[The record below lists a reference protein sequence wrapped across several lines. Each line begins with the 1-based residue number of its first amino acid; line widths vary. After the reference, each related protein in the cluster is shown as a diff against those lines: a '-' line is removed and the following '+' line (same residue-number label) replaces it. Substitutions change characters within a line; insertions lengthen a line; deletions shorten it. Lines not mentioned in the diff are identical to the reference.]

1 MIDLDEWM
9 NGLLVSWGF
18 PHSIADSLDEVTL
31 AVMLLVLCILLNYL
45 LESIFIKTAKRIVK
59 HTKAKWDDLLIEHK
73 VVQRLVNAI
82 PAFVFFEF
90 APLAFV
96 HRQGYLIFS
105 QRVCA
110 MYIVIVIVLAL
121 NGVLNVLHD
130 ISKKRDNLKKRP
142 IKGVIQ
148 VFQVILFFIGGI
160 IVISIIINKSPATL
174 FAGLGASAAILML
187 VFKDTIL
194 GFVAGIQLSA
204 NDMVH
209 VGDWISM
216 PSANANGIV
225 KEITLNTVKVQ
236 NWDNTITTIPPVT
249 LVNNSFQNY
258 RGMQES
264 DGRLVNKTI
273 SLDLKTIHFCTPEM
287 IDQIRKDVP
296 LMKDYTPKQDEQP
309 TNSQLFRYYAE
320 RYLRTIPEVN
330 QKLDLIVTQQQT
342 TEYGL
347 PLKIY
352 FFSSN
357 KVWKDYESIQSN
369 IFDHLLAIVPQFG
382 LKVYQYS

>member
-73 VVQRLVNAI
+73 VVQRLVNTI

-110 MYIVIVIVLAL
+110 IYIVIVIVLAL

>member
-1 MIDLDEWM
+1 
-9 NGLLVSWGF
+9 
-18 PHSIADSLDEVTL
+18 
-31 AVMLLVLCILLNYL
+31 
-45 LESIFIKTAKRIVK
+45 
-59 HTKAKWDDLLIEHK
+59 
-73 VVQRLVNAI
+73 
-82 PAFVFFEF
+82 
-90 APLAFV
+90 
-96 HRQGYLIFS
+96 
-105 QRVCA
+105 
-110 MYIVIVIVLAL
+110 
-121 NGVLNVLHD
+121 
-130 ISKKRDNLKKRP
+130 
-142 IKGVIQ
+142 
-148 VFQVILFFIGGI
+148 
-160 IVISIIINKSPATL
+160 
-174 FAGLGASAAILML
+174 
-187 VFKDTIL
+187 
-194 GFVAGIQLSA
+194 
-204 NDMVH
+204 MVH

-264 DGRLVNKTI
+264 EGRLVNKTI

-320 RYLRTIPEVN
+320 RYLRTISEVN
-330 QKLDLIVTQQQT
+330 QKLDLIVTQQQS